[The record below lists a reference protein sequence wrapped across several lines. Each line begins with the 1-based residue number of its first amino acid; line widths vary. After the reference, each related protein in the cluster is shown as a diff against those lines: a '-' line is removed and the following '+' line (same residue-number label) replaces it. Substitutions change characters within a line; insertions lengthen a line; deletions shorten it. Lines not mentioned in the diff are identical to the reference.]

1 MVMYIVLSTQ
11 EKQEIVKKMGPRLRG
26 VNSEARANAGSR
38 SRGPDFLPAAKPRRS
53 MDHNLVIGGGG
64 GVVVLFCLLG
74 KFCGGRRSCG
84 SILSPGEIL

>member
-38 SRGPDFLPAAKPRRS
+38 SRGPDFLTIPLPVS
-53 MDHNLVIGGGG
+53 HL
-64 GVVVLFCLLG
+64 
-74 KFCGGRRSCG
+74 
-84 SILSPGEIL
+84 E